1 MERSR
6 TKNQQD
12 LRDLQRQKVLTGES
26 EPGRTG
32 PLSGEEEHLTLAE
45 AERFRT
51 CRLSEAGAMDFIKA
65 VNSHLMV
72 CPACRALVQANNDL
86 GEALDAAEE
95 ERR

>member
-6 TKNQQD
+6 TKKQQD

-26 EPGRTG
+26 EPGQAG
-32 PLSGEEEHLTLAE
+32 LLSGEEEHLTLAE

-51 CRLSEAGAMDFIKA
+51 CRLNEAGAMDFIRA
-65 VNSHLMV
+65 VNSHLML
-72 CPACRALVQANNDL
+72 CPACRALVQANDDL
-86 GEALDAAEE
+86 GEALDEAEE